1 MHKYSEVKTFLVASL
16 LKTFPQAAGDEIEA
30 IVTHWLQSQNE
41 KIPFFTSSM
50 RKHCIAL
57 LQHDRTGTLR
67 SKGLRELSASYQV
80 QIPIVWEDI
89 PYPPVKNPKFT
100 FIDLFAGIG
109 GFRIA
114 FQDLGGKCVFSC
126 EWDKYAQKTY
136 ERNFGEYPYGD
147 VRQFTDPLSISDAK
161 LDRLIPDHNILAAGF
176 PCQPFS
182 IAGVSKKNS
191 LGRKH
196 GFDDPTQ
203 GTLFF
208 DIKRILDIKRPEV
221 FILENV
227 KNLLT
232 HDGRKT
238 FTVIEDALSKLKY
251 IWDYAVVDAAKWV
264 PQHRERIFIVGY
276 NPKKVS
282 NIKIEDI
289 FFPKEPDA
297 GYTYPK
303 LRKIITDD
311 IDEKHTLGPGTW
323 DTLERHKKHHSNV
336 GNGFG
341 YGLITK
347 EMLDKPSTVTRT
359 ISARYHKDGAEILI
373 EQPGL
378 RPRRLTVKEA
388 MQLMGYNPDK
398 FIFPVSDTQAYRQ
411 IGNSVVIPAIKETAK
426 EIVSVLN
433 RKYLLNKSSGEKNG

>member
-1 MHKYSEVKTFLVASL
+1 MKKYREIKTFLIESL
-16 LKTFPQAAGDEIEA
+16 RDSFPKIERNEVEA
-30 IVTHWLQSQNE
+30 MVTHWLQSQNE
-41 KIPFFTSSM
+41 EIPFFTTTM

-57 LQHDRTGTLR
+57 LQHKQTRTLR
-67 SKGLRELSASYQV
+67 SKGVRELSEPYQV
-80 QIPIVWEDI
+80 QIPIDWGDT
-89 PYPPVKNPKFT
+89 PFPPVKYPEFK

-114 FQDLGGKCVFSC
+114 FQNLGGKCVFSC
-126 EWDKYAQKTY
+126 EWDKYSQKTY
-136 ERNFGEYPYGD
+136 EKNFGECPYGD
-147 VRQFTDPLSISDAK
+147 VRQFTDPLKISDAK

-196 GFDDPTQ
+196 GFEDPTQ

-208 DIKRILDIKRPEV
+208 DIKRILDIKRPAA
-221 FILENV
+221 FFLENV

-232 HDGRKT
+232 HDGKRT
-238 FTVIEDALSKLKY
+238 FAIIEDTLDGLGY
-251 IWDYAVVDAAKWV
+251 VWDKSIIDAAKWV

-282 NIKIEDI
+282 NIKKEDI
-289 FFPKEPDA
+289 IFPKVPDA
-297 GYTYPK
+297 SYKYPN
-303 LRKIITDD
+303 LSNIIKDG
-311 IDEKHTLGPGTW
+311 IDEKYTLGPGTW
-323 DTLERHKKHHSNV
+323 DTLERHKKHHKNA

-347 EMLDKPSTVTRT
+347 EMLKKSTTVTRT

-373 EQPGL
+373 EQLGK
-378 RPRRLTVKEA
+378 RPRRLTVREA

-411 IGNSVVIPAIKETAK
+411 IGNSVVVPAVSDTAQ
-426 EIVSVLN
+426 EIVKILGK
-433 RKYLLNKSSGEKNG
+433 KY

>member
-1 MHKYSEVKTFLVASL
+1 VKKYRDIKTLLVESLRESFSKIEGNEV
-16 LKTFPQAAGDEIEA
+16 EA
-30 IVTHWLQSQNE
+30 MVTHWLQSQRAE
-41 KIPFFTSSM
+41 IPFFTAPM

-57 LQHDRTGTLR
+57 LQRNQTSTLR
-67 SKGLRELSASYQV
+67 SKGVGELSAPYQV
-80 QIPIVWEDI
+80 QIPIDWEDT
-89 PYPPVKNPKFT
+89 PFPPVKNPEFT

-126 EWDKYAQKTY
+126 EWDKYSQKTY
-136 ERNFGEYPYGD
+136 ETNFGECPYGD
-147 VRQFTDPLSISDAK
+147 VRQFTDPLKVSDAK
-161 LDRLIPDHNILAAGF
+161 LDRLIPDHDILAAGF

-196 GFDDPTQ
+196 GFEDPTQ

-208 DIKRILDIKRPEV
+208 DIKRIIDIKRPAV
-221 FILENV
+221 FFLENV
-227 KNLLT
+227 KNLLN
-232 HDGRKT
+232 HDGKKT
-238 FTVIEDALSKLKY
+238 FAVIEDTLDKLGY
-251 IWDYAVVDAAKWV
+251 VWDKSIIDAASWV

-282 NIKIEDI
+282 NINKRDI
-289 FFPKEPDA
+289 IFPKCPDA
-297 GYTYPK
+297 SYNYPY
-303 LRKIITDD
+303 LSKIIKDGT
-311 IDEKHTLGPGTW
+311 DEKYTLGLGTW
-323 DTLERHKKHHSNV
+323 DTLVRHKKHHKSV

-347 EMLDKPSTVTRT
+347 EMLNKSSTVTRT

-373 EQPGL
+373 EQPGR
-378 RPRRLTVKEA
+378 RPRRLSIKEA
-388 MQLMGYNPDK
+388 MQLMGFDHNK

-411 IGNSVVIPAIKETAK
+411 IGNSVVIPAIKETAQ
-426 EIVSVLN
+426 EIIRVLEKKQ
-433 RKYLLNKSSGEKNG
+433 RKRL

>member
-1 MHKYSEVKTFLVASL
+1 MLDERNTVKKYSEIKIFLVKSL
-16 LKTFPQAAGDEIEA
+16 RESFPKIEMNEVEA
-30 IVTHWLQSQNE
+30 MVTHWLQSQNE
-41 KIPFFTSSM
+41 AIPFFTAPM
-50 RKHCIAL
+50 RKRCIAL
-57 LQHDRTGTLR
+57 LQQNQASALR
-67 SKGLRELSASYQV
+67 SKGIRELSASYQA
-80 QIPIVWEDI
+80 QIPIDWEDI
-89 PYPPVKNPKFT
+89 PYPPVKKTKFT

-114 FQDLGGKCVFSC
+114 FQELGGKCVFSC

-136 ERNFGEYPYGD
+136 ERNFGECPYGD
-147 VRQFTDPLSISDAK
+147 VHQFTDPLNVSDEELK
-161 LDRLIPDHNILAAGF
+161 KLIPDHNILAAGF

-196 GFDDPTQ
+196 GFEDPTQ

-221 FILENV
+221 FFLENV

-232 HDGRKT
+232 HDGKKT
-238 FTVIEDALSKLKY
+238 FTIIEDALNKLEY
-251 IWDYAVVDAAKWV
+251 IWDYAVIDAAKWV

-276 NPKKVS
+276 NPQKVS
-282 NIKIEDI
+282 NIKIDDI
-289 FFPKEPDA
+289 IFPKEPDA
-297 GYTYPK
+297 GYTYPS
-303 LRKIITDD
+303 LTKIITDD
-311 IDEKHTLGPGTW
+311 IDKKHTLGPGTW
-323 DTLERHKKHHSNV
+323 DTLERHKKHHSNA

-347 EMLDKPSTVTRT
+347 EMLNKPNTITRT

-373 EQPGL
+373 EQLGL
-378 RPRRLTVKEA
+378 RPRRLAVKEA

-411 IGNSVVIPAIKETAK
+411 IGNSVVIPAIKATAK
-426 EIVSVLN
+426 EIVRVLEKKQ
-433 RKYLLNKSSGEKNG
+433 RKKL